1 MKKLIDHYKEWLEKG
16 ELPKFGLCHSVPN
29 EYKKSLLLFE
39 PTLYE
44 LNEAID
50 CGMSGLYWASGLTIF
65 DPNKR
70 QALTP
75 LRETIILLIC
85 AMHDEI

>member
-16 ELPKFGLCHSVPN
+16 ELPVHGLCLSVPN
-29 EYKKSLLLFE
+29 EYKESLYLFV
-39 PTLYE
+39 PTDDE
-44 LNEAID
+44 LNELVELGI
-50 CGMSGLYWASGLTIF
+50 SGLYWASGLGMF
-65 DPNKR
+65 DPNKLD
-70 QALTP
+70 ALTP

>member
-1 MKKLIDHYKEWLEKG
+1 MKKLIERYKEWANEG
-16 ELPKFGLCHSVPN
+16 QLPRYGLCGSVPN
-29 EYKKSLLLFE
+29 EYKGSLRLFE
-39 PTLYE
+39 PTDDE
-44 LNEAID
+44 LDGLANLGI
-50 CGMSGLYWASGLTIF
+50 SGFYWASGLGMF
-65 DPNKR
+65 DPNKK